1 MPGHKLQAA
10 EFVLDTVTR
19 LNPGAV
25 SPVLPACEGG
35 GISNH
40 SNKKQQPQQL
50 AVVSSPRR
58 SRRTAHA
65 LFMKKEAS
73 GGLRKKE
80 KKKNQQPGSKILLG
94 ALACNLVTVQSIRN
108 ERQGR
113 RMEA

>member
-40 SNKKQQPQQL
+40 SNKKQRPQQL
-50 AVVSSPRR
+50 AVVSSLRG

-80 KKKNQQPGSKILLG
+80 KNKNNQEVKYFLG
-94 ALACNLVTVQSIRN
+94 ALACDLATVQSIRN